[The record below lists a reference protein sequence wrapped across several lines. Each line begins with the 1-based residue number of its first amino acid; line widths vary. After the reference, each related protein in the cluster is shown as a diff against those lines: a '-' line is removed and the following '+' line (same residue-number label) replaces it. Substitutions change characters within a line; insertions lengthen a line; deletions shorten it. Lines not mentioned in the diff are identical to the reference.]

1 MLAILAESLLLA
13 TRLTATDPC
22 SRALALRHQEDQDWL
37 ESRRKGR
44 FDGSKH

>member
-1 MLAILAESLLLA
+1 MLGILAESLLLA
-13 TRLTATDPC
+13 TRLTATDPR
-22 SRALALRHQEDQDWL
+22 SRALAQRRQEDEDWL